1 MISPYQA
8 FPLLKG
14 TISGTLTDT
23 PLENKERIL
32 HAVADTDVTL
42 AFPDSTTVTFTIAAG
57 VDVVLDGGAVTV
69 STTAEV
75 LLS

>member
-1 MISPYQA
+1 MISSYQA

-14 TISGTLTDT
+14 TISGTLTDI

-32 HAVADTDVTL
+32 HTVASGDVTL
-42 AFPDSTTVTFTIAAG
+42 AFPDSTTVTFTLEAG

-69 STTAEV
+69 STTAPV